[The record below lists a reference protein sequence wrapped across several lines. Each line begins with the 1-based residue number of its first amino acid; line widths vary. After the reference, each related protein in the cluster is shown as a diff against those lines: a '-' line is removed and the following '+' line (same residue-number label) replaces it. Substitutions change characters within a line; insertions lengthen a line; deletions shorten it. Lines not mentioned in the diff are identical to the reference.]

1 MVHLRIQDHAWLR
14 HGRSRTCSGARS
26 WGRGSRCHVTQTLF
40 HMDIYYLLL
49 ICFSSHAR
57 SDAKPRMSPLIPLG
71 PFWPKLLPAVMFCIW
86 IQAVVGIVKVN
97 QGHLYPVICSVL
109 FVACRSCFSWHS
121 TPWKRTLCIFLQT
134 DLQKENTLFS
144 PSTPPP
150 FQIWFYTLVFL
161 QVKESKA
168 VVTNINVTLAIRICC
183 GEKLLVFPRRHQQL
197 SYLLSIICLLHYPLW
212 ILPHQ

>member
-1 MVHLRIQDHAWLR
+1 MMHLCIQDHAWLR
-14 HGRSRTCSGARS
+14 HGQSRTCSGARS

-121 TPWKRTLCIFLQT
+121 TPWKRTLHFPADRSAEGKYTFFPL
-134 DLQKENTLFS
+134 NPPTL
-144 PSTPPP
+144 PNL
-150 FQIWFYTLVFL
+150 ILYTSLSA
-161 QVKESKA
+161 SK
-168 VVTNINVTLAIRICC
+168 
-183 GEKLLVFPRRHQQL
+183 GKQSS
-197 SYLLSIICLLHYPLW
+197 SYQH
-212 ILPHQ
+212 